1 MSQLLSR
8 LYDRAMIWAAHRH
21 APSYLMGLSF
31 AESSFFPVP
40 PDVMLAPMAL
50 ATPKRAWYFAALTTI
65 ASVLGGLFGY
75 VIGMFAFEL
84 VEPALQRYGYQ
95 DEFLRV
101 QDWFDTWGFW
111 AVFIAGFTPVPYKI
125 FTIAAGLIAM
135 PLLPFILASAIGRG
149 ARFYMVAALMV
160 WGGER
165 MQQWVRTYI
174 DRIGWVVIAAAIG
187 SYLILRG

>member
-1 MSQLLSR
+1 VSQLLSR

-75 VIGMFAFEL
+75 LIGMFAFEL
-84 VEPALQRYGYQ
+84 VEPALQRYGYH

>member
-1 MSQLLSR
+1 MGLLSR

-21 APSYLMGLSF
+21 APSYLAGLSF

-50 ATPKRAWYFAALTTI
+50 AAPKRAWYFAALTTV
-65 ASVLGGLFGY
+65 ASVLGGLLGY

-84 VEPALQRYGYQ
+84 VEPLVHRYGYTE
-95 DEFLRV
+95 EFRQV
-101 QDWFDTWGFW
+101 QDWFMTWGFW
-111 AVFIAGFTPVPYKI
+111 AVFLAGFTPVPYKI

-135 PLLPFILASAIGRG
+135 PLLPFLVASTIGRG
-149 ARFYMVAALMV
+149 ARFYMVAGLMV

-165 MQQWVRTYI
+165 MQQFVRRYI
-174 DRIGWVVIAAAIG
+174 DRVGWLVIAAAVVL
-187 SYLILRG
+187 YLILRS